1 MREGFAADPF
11 GFSALAWLRWCSVL
25 EDAGFAVDNRVPPT
39 GDDLNNPVLWLLHSQ
54 ALTAA
59 GLLLLESE
67 PEFSNTP
74 IALRGICEVQ
84 YHAVAL
90 MLIGFS
96 LEVCL
101 KAMLVVRNGVAG
113 YAEEERKH
121 HHHQLV
127 ELAAL
132 VPSLGEKDKAILR
145 CLTQFV
151 VWAGRYPSPGMGRVQ
166 NSEELFEASEK
177 HEICGRDLFGLLSRI
192 MAHTQTVINESQS

>member
-25 EDAGFAVDNRVPPT
+25 EDAGFAVDKRNPPT

-59 GLLLLESE
+59 AIELLESE
-67 PEFSNTP
+67 PEFRHTP

-84 YHAVAL
+84 FHAVAL
-90 MLIGFS
+90 MLIGCS

-101 KAMLVVRNGVAG
+101 KAMLVIQNGVTG
-113 YAEEERKH
+113 YAEVERKH
-121 HHHQLV
+121 RHHQLV

-132 VPSLGEKDKAILR
+132 VPSLGEKDKAILHS
-145 CLTQFV
+145 LTQFV
-151 VWAGRYPSPGMGRVQ
+151 VWAGRYPSPGLGHVKS
-166 NSEELFEASEK
+166 SEELFETAEK
-177 HEICGRDLFGLLSRI
+177 YEICGRDLFGLLSRI
-192 MAHTQTVINESQS
+192 MAHTQTVINESRS